1 MGCESRECPTS
12 LVHHPLILRFLPRVG
27 RYEGTDGRHSQPPL
41 HPHPLPPRGDSRQLA
56 VCVRHHHAYAPTG
69 QRWSDAE
76 NAAADQKLSAEIEAL
91 GAWRLRITG
100 YSPDTGH
107 AEPGWAVE
115 LPIEKGRGIGRQF
128 KQDAIFV
135 IRADALGY
143 VRCEADGKVAWFGA
157 FRERVDV
164 AVQ

>member
-1 MGCESRECPTS
+1 MDATHNPLYTPTHFR
-12 LVHHPLILRFLPRVG
+12 LAAIP
-27 RYEGTDGRHSQPPL
+27 
-41 HPHPLPPRGDSRQLA
+41 DSWPSA
-56 VCVRHHHAYAPTG
+56 FVIITAYATTG
-69 QRWSDAE
+69 QRWSDTE
-76 NAAADQKLSAEIEAL
+76 NVAADQRLSAEIEAL
-91 GAWRLRITG
+91 GVWHLRITG
-100 YSPDTGH
+100 YLPDTGH